1 MIKVEVSKM
10 KFIFTLFS
18 KIFGAKTEA
27 QTKLKAVYEPTSYS
41 DSEIISLLKSLN
53 LITDPIIL
61 DFEHEVVRLGD
72 EAYIEFDEK
81 AEVIRIKDRGGNTLA
96 LRKKEGGKWYVH
108 QLILLR
114 LKLESEVWGGY
125 GFPYIWEAVYRGK

>member
-1 MIKVEVSKM
+1 M

-27 QTKLKAVYEPTSYS
+27 PPKLRAVYEPTSYES

-53 LITDPIIL
+53 FVTDPIIL
-61 DFEHEVVRLGD
+61 DLEHEVVRVGELYLEIG
-72 EAYIEFDEK
+72 K
-81 AEVIRIKDRGGNTLA
+81 EVIRIKDRGGNTLA

-108 QLILLR
+108 QLILLK
-114 LKLESEVWGGY
+114 LKLE
-125 GFPYIWEAVYRGK
+125 

>member
-1 MIKVEVSKM
+1 M

-27 QTKLKAVYEPTSYS
+27 PTPKLKAVYEPTSYS

-53 LITDPIIL
+53 LITAPIIL

-72 EAYIEFDEK
+72 KAY
-81 AEVIRIKDRGGNTLA
+81 L
-96 LRKKEGGKWYVH
+96 
-108 QLILLR
+108 
-114 LKLESEVWGGY
+114 
-125 GFPYIWEAVYRGK
+125 